1 MKKLLSII
9 MIFIMMVLLGACNSK
24 NTDVDDKS
32 VIKVYYINSKTSGIV
47 SEDYKL
53 ISSDKVEQIGELLY
67 MLRKDSDNLVH
78 KNILPDEITYTYE
91 LSEDGNLT
99 LNFDS
104 EYNKLTGVDEVL
116 CRAAIVKTL
125 CQIAGVDF
133 IQINVNGSPLILNNE
148 AVGPLN
154 VEDFIDSTETNTN
167 YKIKLYFANKNGD
180 GLIEYDTDLNYS
192 GTSSLEELAIEKL
205 INGPTQLEMYD
216 TIPKDTILLNT
227 SKNDG
232 ICIVDFNEKFLKKLT
247 GVDEEVTI
255 YSIVNTL
262 VELPDIKKVQFT
274 INSQVVENFGEYSKL
289 DDLFERNLNLIEKAE

>member
-1 MKKLLSII
+1 
-9 MIFIMMVLLGACNSK
+9 MMVLLGACSSK
-24 NTDVDDKS
+24 NTDVYDKS

-53 ISSDKVEQIGELLY
+53 ISTDKVEQIGELLY

-154 VEDFIDSTETNTN
+154 LEDFIDSTETNTN

-232 ICIVDFNEKFLKKLT
+232 ICTVDFNEKFLKKLT

-274 INSQVVENFGEYSKL
+274 INSQEVENFGEYSKL
-289 DDLFERNLNLIEKAE
+289 NDLFERNLNLIKEAE